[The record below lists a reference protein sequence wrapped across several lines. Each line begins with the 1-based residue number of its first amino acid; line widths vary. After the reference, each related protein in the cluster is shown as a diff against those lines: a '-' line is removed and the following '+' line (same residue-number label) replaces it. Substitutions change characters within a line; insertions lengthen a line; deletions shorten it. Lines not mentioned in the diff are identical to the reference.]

1 VPGQFVKAKICEH
14 THKTTTDRVTEN
26 CEGPLKLEASEN
38 KSEDRRTPRTFF
50 FSSGSSE
57 QGFKNTTSIVFVCQP
72 KCHPFL
78 RDLAVGRKSRAG
90 KITRLQKDA
99 TNVGIVILATVQ
111 EKGRTKSARKEDRH
125 LIFVLKEEPFLPPPL
140 PNTRT
145 EELARS
151 PRSGSERT
159 NRGGRRRRRQ
169 WK

>member
-1 VPGQFVKAKICEH
+1 VPGRFVKPKICED

-26 CEGPLKLEASEN
+26 CEGPLKLEALEN

-50 FSSGSSE
+50 PPGSNE

-99 TNVGIVILATVQ
+99 TNGGIVILATVQ

>member
-1 VPGQFVKAKICEH
+1 MPGQFVKAKICEH

-50 FSSGSSE
+50 PPGSNE

-99 TNVGIVILATVQ
+99 TNGGIVILATVQ

-159 NRGGRRRRRQ
+159 NRGGRRRRQ

>member
-1 VPGQFVKAKICEH
+1 MKDPCQRTRAKTEEH
-14 THKTTTDRVTEN
+14 L
-26 CEGPLKLEASEN
+26 GL
-38 KSEDRRTPRTFF
+38 F

-90 KITRLQKDA
+90 KITRLRKDA
-99 TNVGIVILATVQ
+99 TNGRIVILATVQ
-111 EKGRTKSARKEDRH
+111 EKGRTKSARKEDHH
-125 LIFVLKEEPFLPPPL
+125 LIFVLKEEPFLPLPS

-151 PRSGSERT
+151 PRSGRERT
-159 NRGGRRRRRQ
+159 NRGGRRRRQ
-169 WK
+169 WRSEHELGDWRLDSCRTPARG

>member
-1 VPGQFVKAKICEH
+1 MPGQFVKAKICEH

-26 CEGPLKLEASEN
+26 CEGPLKLEALEN

-50 FSSGSSE
+50 PPGSNE

-99 TNVGIVILATVQ
+99 TNGGIVILATVQ

-159 NRGGRRRRRQ
+159 NRGGRRRRQ

>member
-1 VPGQFVKAKICEH
+1 VPGQFVKPKICEH

-26 CEGPLKLEASEN
+26 CEGPLSEN
-38 KSEDRRTPRTFF
+38 KSEDRRTPRTF

-90 KITRLQKDA
+90 KITRLRKDA
-99 TNVGIVILATVQ
+99 TNGGIILATVQ

-145 EELARS
+145 QELARS

-159 NRGGRRRRRQ
+159 NRGGRRRRQ